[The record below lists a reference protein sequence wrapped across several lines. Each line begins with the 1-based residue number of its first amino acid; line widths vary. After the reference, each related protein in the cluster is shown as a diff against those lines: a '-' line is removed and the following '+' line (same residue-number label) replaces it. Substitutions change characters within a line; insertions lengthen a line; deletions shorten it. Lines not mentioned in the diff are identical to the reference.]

1 MKGLNAPNWPHAG
14 NLRENRLHRQRIAGN
29 FRVKSHFM
37 KTTYWE
43 IDPAHSEI
51 HFKIKHLVISTVT
64 GAFRIFSGTLENDDP
79 ENFENARIAV
89 TIDVYSI
96 DTNETDRDEHLK
108 SAEFFDADQFPEIK
122 FKSSAFTHK
131 NGDHYDLTG
140 NLTLKGITRQ
150 VTLEVLFGGEA
161 KDGFGRDRA
170 GFEVN
175 GTIRRRDFGLTYNG
189 ITEAGGLVVGDDVK
203 LAANIQFVR
212 KD

>member
-1 MKGLNAPNWPHAG
+1 
-14 NLRENRLHRQRIAGN
+14 
-29 FRVKSHFM
+29 M

-79 ENFENARIAV
+79 ENFENARIEV
-89 TIDVYSI
+89 TLDVYSI

-108 SAEFFDADQFPEIK
+108 SPEFFDADQFPEIK
-122 FKSSAFTHK
+122 FRSSSFTHK

-150 VTLEVLFGGEA
+150 VALEVLFGGEA
-161 KDGFGRDRA
+161 KDGFGKFRA
-170 GFEVN
+170 GFEVS
-175 GTIRRRDFGLTYNG
+175 GTIRRKDFGLVYEG
-189 ITEAGGLVVGDDVK
+189 ITEGGGLVLGEDVK

>member
-1 MKGLNAPNWPHAG
+1 
-14 NLRENRLHRQRIAGN
+14 
-29 FRVKSHFM
+29 M

-64 GAFRIFSGTLENDDP
+64 GAFRIFNGTLENDDP
-79 ENFENARIAV
+79 ENFEHARITAV
-89 TIDVYSI
+89 IDVYSI

-108 SAEFFDADQFPEIK
+108 SAEFFNADAFPEIR
-122 FKSSAFTHK
+122 FESTSFTHK
-131 NGDHYDLTG
+131 QGDHYDLAG
-140 NLTLKGITRQ
+140 NLTVKG
-150 VTLEVLFGGEA
+150 VTKPVVLEVLFGGEA
-161 KDGFGRDRA
+161 KDGFGKFRA

-175 GTIRRRDFGLTYNG
+175 GTIRRKDFGLVYEG
-189 ITEAGGLVVGDDVK
+189 ITEAGGLVLGEDVK